1 MLRARKSGNKTM
13 KKGPNIKIRE
23 GIGPKEHIRAINSV
37 VGMALEKGHRIDPA
51 QVARVVGCREEF
63 VTGHAVAEI
72 RKQLIQAGKQN
83 VSAWDYIKGGKP
95 EGGAF
100 R

>member
-1 MLRARKSGNKTM
+1 MLRVKKSGNKTM
-13 KKGPNIKIRE
+13 KRGPEMRIRE

-37 VGMALEKGHRIDPA
+37 VGMALEKGQRIDPV
-51 QVARVVGCREEF
+51 QVARVVGCKEKF
-63 VTGHAVAEI
+63 VIGHAVAEI
-72 RKQLIQAGKQN
+72 RKLLKQAGKTN
-83 VSAWDYIKGGKP
+83 VSAWKYIKGGKP